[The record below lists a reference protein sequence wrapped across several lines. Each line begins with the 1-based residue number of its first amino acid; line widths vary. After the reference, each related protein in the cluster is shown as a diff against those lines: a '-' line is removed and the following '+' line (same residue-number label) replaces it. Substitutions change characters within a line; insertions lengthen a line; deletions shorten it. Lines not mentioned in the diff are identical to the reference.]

1 MAQITPPASSNQ
13 EVWLAIADIAGSVLE
28 NIGYD
33 SMTDLLDVPDVSQPD
48 LDAALVTYN
57 ADPAA
62 ADAAWTQKFANMET
76 AREQGRF
83 DGSRRLK
90 GIVKFVVQ
98 ELNVV
103 RAANGLAPLDPAQ
116 VRTDIRN
123 FIANP

>member
-33 SMTDLLDVPDVSQPD
+33 SLTDLLDVPDVSQVD

-62 ADAAWTQKFANMET
+62 ADAAWAQKFSDLET
-76 AREQGRF
+76 TRKQAEFDDREVFRAF
-83 DGSRRLK
+83 AKL
-90 GIVKFVVQ
+90 IVQ
-98 ELNVV
+98 ELNIL
-103 RAANGLAPLDPAQ
+103 RAIEGLPPRTFDQ
-116 VRTDIRN
+116 VRTAIRN
-123 FIANP
+123 EIANP